1 MSITDPN
8 RTRVTHESTP
18 DPTTSRPARRIEA
31 SRSRMWRETKPSP
44 KTTELWLTLGGVAVL
59 AIIYNASRDASLDLF
74 RACMLGTVIAA
85 AYIVS
90 RGLAKAGSHDDDNQ
104 LDRQFDRS

>member
-8 RTRVTHESTP
+8 RTRVTVQSSP
-18 DPTTSRPARRIEA
+18 DPTTSQPARRVET

-44 KTTELWLTLGGVAVL
+44 KTTELWLALVGVAVL
-59 AIIYNASRDASLDLF
+59 AVVYNASRDASLDLF
-74 RACMLGTVIAA
+74 RACLLGTVIAA

-90 RGLAKAGSHDDDNQ
+90 RGLAKAGSHDDDDEY
-104 LDRQFDRS
+104 DRQ